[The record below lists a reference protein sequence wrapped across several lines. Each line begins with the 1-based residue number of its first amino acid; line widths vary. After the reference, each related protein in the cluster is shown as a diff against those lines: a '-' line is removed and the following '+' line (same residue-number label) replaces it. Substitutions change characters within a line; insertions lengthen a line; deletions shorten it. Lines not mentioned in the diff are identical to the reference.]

1 MELQL
6 IGEYKLLPEYKEYL
20 NLSSKLEQIKQESA
34 LKPRNNTT
42 REPLELETT
51 KLKAKP
57 VSSL

>member
-6 IGEYKLLPEYKEYL
+6 VGEYKHLPEYKEYI
-20 NLSSKLEQIKQESA
+20 NLSSKLDQIKQESV
-34 LKPRNNTT
+34 LKPRNTT
-42 REPLELETT
+42 SEPLELETT

>member
-6 IGEYKLLPEYKEYL
+6 IDEYKHLPEYKEYL

-34 LKPRNNTT
+34 LKPRNTT